1 MNLATRCTACGTM
14 FRVVQDQLKVSEG
27 WVRCGRCQAVFNA
40 QESLFDLEHDTPP
53 PWQAPADMPG
63 PDPASEGTDNDIAAT
78 ASFAAD
84 PADEAPFPEAQPAEP
99 QAWEQIEPPMPM
111 SAAESE
117 QHPADAPNAT
127 GTDGWQ
133 VREDSAPS
141 DALTTDTAL
150 VAAGADDAAPVDTE
164 AAADADVVRP
174 PTAEEH
180 VAPEVTPSFLQQA
193 QRSERWQQPP
203 VRRMLWA
210 AVAVSGLLLGAQV
223 THHFRQVIAAQH
235 PGALPWLQGFCAV
248 ARCQIDTL
256 QRIADVSIESTALTQ
271 AQGPAPAP
279 TPAPAPASAP
289 ASATA
294 PESASAPAS
303 APASSE
309 APEVTAAVP
318 DSSAHVLRLA
328 LTLRNRGE
336 WAIAMPS
343 VDLSLTGSDGELVA
357 RRSLSPRDFGA
368 ADPRLL
374 PGQDTPLS
382 LRFRVAGGRVSGY
395 TVEVFYP

>member
-14 FRVVQDQLKVSEG
+14 FRVVQDQLKVSDG

-53 PWQAPADMPG
+53 PWQAPPETADAGLVP
-63 PDPASEGTDNDIAAT
+63 ET
-78 ASFAAD
+78 ADHEFAAAGAYTPD
-84 PADEAPFPEAQPAEP
+84 GADETLPAQTHDAEP
-99 QAWEQIEPPMPM
+99 QAWTEADPPLPD
-111 SAAESE
+111 SDSRAESDVY
-117 QHPADAPNAT
+117 QADAYLGMDAD
-127 GTDGWQ
+127 TDADAAAQ
-133 VREDSAPS
+133 QALADNAPS
-141 DALTTDTAL
+141 EALATEPV
-150 VAAGADDAAPVDTE
+150 VAVPDEADAAPPVAE
-164 AAADADVVRP
+164 A
-174 PTAEEH
+174 
-180 VAPEVTPSFLQQA
+180 VAPTTLDDTPTEVTPGFVQQA

-210 AVAVSGLLLGAQV
+210 LVAVSSLLLGAQV

-235 PGALPWLQGFCAV
+235 PGALPWLQSFCAI
-248 ARCQIDTL
+248 ARCRIDTL

-271 AQGPAPAP
+271 AQGPAP
-279 TPAPAPASAP
+279 TPEDAASAP
-289 ASATA
+289 
-294 PESASAPAS
+294 
-303 APASSE
+303 
-309 APEVTAAVP
+309 
-318 DSSAHVLRLA
+318 DSDAHILRLA

-357 RRSLSPRDFGA
+357 RRSLSPLDFGIG
-368 ADPRLL
+368 DPRLV
-374 PGQDTPLS
+374 PGVDTPLS